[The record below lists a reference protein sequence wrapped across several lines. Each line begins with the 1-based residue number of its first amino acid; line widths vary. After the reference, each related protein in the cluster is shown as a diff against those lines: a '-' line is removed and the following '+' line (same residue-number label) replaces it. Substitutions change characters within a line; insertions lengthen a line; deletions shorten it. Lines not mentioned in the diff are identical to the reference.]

1 MLLSNGNGPIK
12 VRSMNTTQQVIPSI
26 AVRSIGGGLLLMAL
40 FTMMWTGIAQSG
52 LRGHDH
58 SMVLITFSV
67 LSVIFVIFGI
77 TLFIAAKRFPKF
89 TNEGSADKGR
99 NMLKWFGII
108 FGIEFTAIPLVSVVL
123 FLLKDQQFVLPAIAL
138 IVGLHF
144 YPMAKVFNRKIDYY
158 LATWTCIIA
167 IASIVI
173 TAGNS
178 YSQAL
183 TLTFLGIGVALA
195 TTFYGVYMLLA
206 GYKLIK
212 Q

>member
-1 MLLSNGNGPIK
+1 
-12 VRSMNTTQQVIPSI
+12 MNTTQQALPRI
-26 AVRSIGGGLLLMAL
+26 AVNSIGGGLLLMAL
-40 FTMMWTGIAQSG
+40 FTMMWTGIAQGG

-58 SMVLITFSV
+58 FMVLITFSV
-67 LSVIFVIFGI
+67 LSVIFVIFAI
-77 TLFIAAKRFPKF
+77 TLFVTAKRFPKF
-89 TNEGSADKGR
+89 TNEGDAEDGR

-108 FGIEFTAIPLVSVVL
+108 FGIEFTAIPLVSVAL
-123 FLLKDQQFVLPAIAL
+123 SLLKDQQFVLPAIAL

-167 IASIVI
+167 IASII
-173 TAGNS
+173 IMADNS

-195 TTFYGVYMLLA
+195 TTTYGVYMLFA